1 MFTASESE
9 NLLLLERPVTNSTK
23 PESENLLLVERPVT
37 NSTKPESEN
46 LLLHTQRDQL
56 ERRLGLVER
65 QSTRVRNDLLML
77 CQRANDAMAG
87 LRHLAELASQWKHES
102 TGMAGAAGVV
112 GAPAD
117 GAPAASASA
126 RRARIAHM
134 QASAPPAASGA
145 IAAARRRPSAETVD
159 DAAAAEELVGLAVDP
174 ELVHTSVKL
183 AANAMEA
190 MLCEFEAASAAN
202 PLAVGPTGRHALAMP
217 ATLRVGELRGTSN
230 GGPRPA
236 PPLGTPSPRRVQT
249 SGNVVAARR
258 GSSTPAAAPPMRRRP
273 TIGIGLRN
281 ESPGQTGKGIAS
293 AEEAPSMLLTVGTW
307 TAYNAAPADGD
318 EEEEVGSLRSN
329 FKLNEEHRVEEKREA
344 ERRASLPKRPPPRPQ
359 PSYITKQTAAS
370 LAAVAERAAE
380 AGSLEYQELK
390 AAIRA
395 GPQHRAPPRRPPHT
409 AR

>member
-1 MFTASESE
+1 
-9 NLLLLERPVTNSTK
+9 
-23 PESENLLLVERPVT
+23 VT

-117 GAPAASASA
+117 EAPAASASA

-230 GGPRPA
+230 GSGPRPA

-249 SGNVVAARR
+249 MGNVVAARR

-318 EEEEVGSLRSN
+318 EEEDDGSLRSN

-344 ERRASLPKRPPPRPQ
+344 ERRALLPKRPPPRPQ